1 MGHVSI
7 SGDGIGYN
15 YALRLQGVETEV
27 LLQALMLAHSTVY
40 SVGEGG
46 VEVPQA
52 DVRDTLSMHNVLSRV
67 MSCITG
73 KTAEQLFAEEDAKFA
88 VKENLVQ
95 WWVNGDHPN
104 DGVNGNVEG
113 KVVRYYRNPEAS
125 GQDAHV
131 TCGHIWHNHGWI
143 DSGGDGQTVCPGDW
157 IEADLTPENL
167 KG

>member
-7 SGDGIGYN
+7 SSSGTGFN
-15 YALRLQGVETEV
+15 YSLQLQGVEAEV

-40 SVGEGG
+40 SVGDDRG
-46 VEVPQA
+46 VPQT
-52 DVRDTLSMHNVLSRV
+52 DIRDKLSIHNVLSRV
-67 MSCITG
+67 MSCMTG

-88 VKENLVQ
+88 AKENLVQ

-104 DGVNGNVEG
+104 DGPKIKEG
-113 KVVRYYRNPEAS
+113 LVVRYYRNPEVS
-125 GQDAHV
+125 GKDTHV
-131 TCGHIWHNHGWI
+131 TCGYSWHNHGWI

-157 IEADLTPENL
+157 IEADMTPENL